1 MSVPEKLPVPE
12 YQIRAATEADLP
24 AVLQMELAS
33 FTSPH
38 WTREQ
43 FAQALGMAQHSFVRY
58 FFLIAEDA
66 DGLFGFAIGLA
77 VLAGR
82 QGFGEIQNIAVAEQ
96 LRRRG
101 IGLDLC
107 RSLVSRFV
115 ELNLTNVELEVRAGN
130 MAAKSLYA
138 RLGFEQTGVRRGYYA
153 NPVED
158 GILMSLKL

>member
-38 WTREQ
+38 WTKDQ
-43 FAQALGMAQHSFVRY
+43 FAQALGMAEHTFVRC
-58 FFLIAEDA
+58 FFLIAENA
-66 DGLFGFAIGLA
+66 NGLLGFAIGIA
-77 VLAGR
+77 VLAGQ
-82 QGFGEIQNIAVAEQ
+82 QGFGEIQNIAVAEHVRQ
-96 LRRRG
+96 RG
-101 IGLDLC
+101 IGLALC
-107 RSLVSRFV
+107 SSLVERFV
-115 ELNLTNVELEVRAGN
+115 QLNLTNVELEVRAGN
-130 MAAKSLYA
+130 HAAKNLYA
-138 RLGFEQTGVRRGYYA
+138 RLGFMPVGVRRDYYA